1 MSTYVPTALRKQ
13 VIERAGN
20 RCEYCYF
27 PQGVT
32 LLAFEME
39 HIISEKHG
47 GTTTFE
53 NLALACPYCNRAK
66 GTDLGSIDPET
77 NHLTPFFNPRTQ
89 TWQDHFTFAG
99 ATIVAKTAEARVT
112 VLIFQF
118 NHPDRLRER
127 AGLIAIGQ
135 YPNTAS

>member
-1 MSTYVPTALRKQ
+1 MSTYVPASLRRQ
-13 VIERAGN
+13 VIERAGD
-20 RCEYCYF
+20 RCEYCRF
-27 PQGVT
+27 PQWVS

-47 GTTTFE
+47 GVTSLD

-77 NHLTPFFNPRTQ
+77 TQLTPFFNPRTQ
-89 TWQDHFTFAG
+89 RWAEHFVLNGGTIAPLTAAG
-99 ATIVAKTAEARVT
+99 RVT

-118 NHPDRLRER
+118 NHPDRRQERER
-127 AGLIAIGQ
+127 LIAIGH
-135 YPNTAS
+135 YP

>member
-1 MSTYVPTALRKQ
+1 MSTYVSAALRKQ
-13 VIERAGN
+13 VIERADS
-20 RCEYCYF
+20 RCEYCRF
-27 PQGVT
+27 PQSVT

-47 GTTTFE
+47 GTTTLD

-77 NHLTPFFNPRTQ
+77 NQLTPFFHPRTQ
-89 TWQDHFTFAG
+89 IWQAHFILSG
-99 ATIVAKTAEARVT
+99 ATILPQTPEGRVT
-112 VLIFQF
+112 ALIFQF
-118 NHPDRLRER
+118 NHPDRIQER

-135 YPNTAS
+135 YG

>member
-1 MSTYVPTALRKQ
+1 MSTYVPAALRKQ
-13 VIERAGN
+13 VIERAKM
-20 RCEYCYF
+20 RCEYCHF
-27 PQGVT
+27 PQSVT

-47 GTTTFE
+47 GTTTLS

-77 NHLTPFFNPRTQ
+77 NQLRPFFNPRNQ
-89 TWQDHFTFAG
+89 TWQDHFTLTG
-99 ATIVAKTAEARVT
+99 AIITPRTSEGRVT
-112 VLIFQF
+112 VLILQF
-118 NHPDRLRER
+118 NHPDRVQER

-135 YPNTAS
+135 YA